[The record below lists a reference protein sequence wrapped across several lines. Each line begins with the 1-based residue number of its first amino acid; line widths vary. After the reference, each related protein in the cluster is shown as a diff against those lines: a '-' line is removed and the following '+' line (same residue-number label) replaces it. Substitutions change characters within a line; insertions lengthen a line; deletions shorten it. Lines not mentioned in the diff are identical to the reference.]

1 MTEVAEVDALL
12 ARALKEQQNRL
23 ETLGIISAISLVAV
37 ASWYIWPGIEGR
49 ADFLSR
55 FGPGIVLVVLA
66 LAMQDLIDFG
76 PKHRSR
82 MGSLS
87 AIAWAP
93 LLMLGMGAFTN
104 SLTMSVRLGYV
115 LLAVIGVTSYYFTSG
130 VLTGSLQAV
139 RFRGLVQLLGA
150 TSATALFLSN
160 PQEGVVMFTSAIIC
174 LLAFVVAIFD
184 TIGKDPDK
192 AARKKF
198 KVLREKIEIR
208 ILELRAEGIQVDQA
222 ASLLQ
227 NASEVGYVD
236 PKEGMTILNIALDDI
251 ERTLAMSSD
260 ITDIRIDAADAVE
273 KADDIAPTAKR
284 AKRILLQGDR
294 EMELGSLRE
303 AEMLFR
309 KAKKHASEII
319 EFWTEAENSISDA
332 KRALS
337 GCDGLQ
343 YEPLKR
349 AVEDAEE
356 ALLREAPAEA
366 AGLASA
372 VPEHVENLASAGDVA
387 ADTLNEA
394 KRAVEAASGIDEVDF
409 AARLEKADKAFSS
422 GDYSLARGLADS
434 VNREVTREAEAM
446 VEVQKA
452 WRQRKKLI
460 ARWADW
466 ANSED
471 WDKRLKEVDKARKKK
486 LWSHA
491 AMLLEQ
497 ITNELDSEGAA
508 STEAGELL
516 TFLQN
521 EWRGLRDKLE
531 AAGIKVRDTER
542 NSCEAVVGE
551 ASDAHQKGD
560 IDTCL
565 AKLGEADG
573 MMEKL
578 RRRI

>member
-1 MTEVAEVDALL
+1 MSEVAEVDALL
-12 ARALKEQQNRL
+12 AKALKEQRNRL
-23 ETLGIISAISLVAV
+23 ETLGIISAIALVAV

-66 LAMQDLIDFG
+66 LAMQDLIDYG

-82 MGSLS
+82 IGSLA

-93 LLMLGMGAFTN
+93 LLMLGMAAFIASEDVTI
-104 SLTMSVRLGYV
+104 RLGYA
-115 LLAVIGVTSYYFTSG
+115 LFAVIGIICYSITSR

-150 TSATALFLSN
+150 TSATALLLSN
-160 PQEGVVMFTSAIIC
+160 PPEGVVMFASVTIC
-174 LLAFVVAIFD
+174 LLAFGVAVND

-192 AARKKF
+192 AARREF
-198 KVLREKIEIR
+198 KELREKIEMR

-222 ASLLQ
+222 ASLFQ

-236 PKEGMTILNIALDDI
+236 PKEGMTLLNLALDEI

-260 ITDIRIDAADAVE
+260 ISDIRADAATAVE

-284 AKRILLQGDR
+284 AKRILIQGDR

-319 EFWTEAENSISDA
+319 EFWNQAETAIADA

-337 GCDGLQ
+337 GCDGVQ
-343 YEPLKR
+343 YGPLKS
-349 AVEDAEE
+349 AVEGAEE

-366 AGLASA
+366 AGLAIG
-372 VPEHVENLASAGDVA
+372 VPEHVENLANAGDVA
-387 ADTLNEA
+387 VETLSEA
-394 KRAVEAASGIDEVDF
+394 KRAVEAATGIDEVDF
-409 AARLEKADKAFSS
+409 SSRLEKADKAYES

-434 VNREVTREAEAM
+434 VHREVTREAEAM

-460 ARWADW
+460 ARWTDW
-466 ANSED
+466 ANSDE
-471 WDKRLKEVDKARKKK
+471 WDERLKAVDKSRKRKQ
-486 LWSHA
+486 WSHA

-497 ITNELDSEGAA
+497 MTNELDSEGAA
-508 STEAGELL
+508 SAEAGELL
-516 TFLQN
+516 SFLQE

-531 AAGIKVRDTER
+531 AAGIKVRDAER
-542 NSCEAVVGE
+542 NGCEAVVGE
-551 ASDAHQKGD
+551 AAAAHQNGD

>member
-1 MTEVAEVDALL
+1 MSEVAEVDALL
-12 ARALKEQQNRL
+12 AKALKEQRNRL
-23 ETLGIISAISLVAV
+23 ETLGIMSAIALVAV

-49 ADFLSR
+49 TDFLSR

-82 MGSLS
+82 IGAL
-87 AIAWAP
+87 AAVAWAP
-93 LLMLGMGAFTN
+93 LLMLGMAAFIT
-104 SLTMSVRLGYV
+104 SDEMTVRLGNA
-115 LLAVIGVTSYYFTSG
+115 LLAVIGIVCYSLTSG
-130 VLTGSLQAV
+130 ILTGSLQAV

-150 TSATALFLSN
+150 TSATALLLSN
-160 PQEGVVMFTSAIIC
+160 PLEGMVLLASTTIC
-174 LLAFVVAIFD
+174 LLAFAVAIYD

-192 AARKKF
+192 AARRKF
-198 KVLREKIEIR
+198 KQLREKLEMR

-227 NASEVGYVD
+227 NASETGYVD
-236 PKEGMTILNIALDDI
+236 PKEGMTLLNLALDEI

-260 ITDIRIDAADAVE
+260 ISDIRADAANAVE

-284 AKRILLQGDR
+284 AKRILIQGDR

-319 EFWTEAENSISDA
+319 EFWNQAETAIADA

-337 GCDGLQ
+337 GQDGVQ
-343 YEPLKR
+343 FEPLKR
-349 AVEDAEE
+349 SVEGAEE

-366 AGLASA
+366 IGLVIT
-372 VPEHVENLASAGDVA
+372 VPEHVENLADAGDVA
-387 ADTLNEA
+387 AETVSEA

-409 AARLEKADKAFSS
+409 ALRLEKADKAYEN

-434 VNREVTREAEAM
+434 VHREVTREAEAM

-460 ARWADW
+460 ARWTDW
-466 ANSED
+466 ANSDE
-471 WDKRLKEVDKARKKK
+471 WNERLKAVDKARKKK
-486 LWSHA
+486 QWSHA

-497 ITNELDSEGAA
+497 MTNELDSEGAA

-516 TFLQN
+516 AFLQE

-531 AAGIKVRDTER
+531 AAGIKVRDAER
-542 NSCEAVVGE
+542 NGCEAVVGE
-551 ASDAHQKGD
+551 AAAAHQKGD

-565 AKLGEADG
+565 TKLGEADG
-573 MMEKL
+573 RMEKL

>member
-1 MTEVAEVDALL
+1 MD
-12 ARALKEQQNRL
+12 
-23 ETLGIISAISLVAV
+23 
-37 ASWYIWPGIEGR
+37 
-49 ADFLSR
+49 
-55 FGPGIVLVVLA
+55 
-66 LAMQDLIDFG
+66 
-76 PKHRSR
+76 
-82 MGSLS
+82 
-87 AIAWAP
+87 
-93 LLMLGMGAFTN
+93 
-104 SLTMSVRLGYV
+104 
-115 LLAVIGVTSYYFTSG
+115 
-130 VLTGSLQAV
+130 
-139 RFRGLVQLLGA
+139 
-150 TSATALFLSN
+150 
-160 PQEGVVMFTSAIIC
+160 
-174 LLAFVVAIFD
+174 
-184 TIGKDPDK
+184 
-192 AARKKF
+192 KKF

-319 EFWTEAENSISDA
+319 EFWTEAENSIADA

-387 ADTLNEA
+387 AETLNEA

-434 VNREVTREAEAM
+434 VHREVTREAEAM